1 MIEPITYLYYRCYKL
16 YSHFDNENPAL
27 EYGILFGMLMFLIIN
42 GAAALFVVDRITAT
56 LVFGLSLFGLM
67 LLVFLLSLFEKRIVM
82 KYDALSENWKVIGHV
97 VFAVEIL
104 LAVGSVVSLVN
115 RPYVSLIVG

>member
-1 MIEPITYLYYRCYKL
+1 
-16 YSHFDNENPAL
+16 

-56 LVFGLSLFGLM
+56 LVFGLSLLGLL
-67 LLVFLLSLFEKRIVM
+67 LLVVLLSLFEKRIVM

-104 LAVGSVVSLVN
+104 LAVGAVVSLVN